1 MKKITF
7 LLLFILSSASAFS
20 DIYLSI
26 DNITMKAGET
36 AVVSVNMTNDT
47 PITALQCDIK
57 MPDGISFVK
66 TYSAEEE
73 DSVYAEL
80 TSRKKASHTIG
91 SNILNGMLRIV
102 ILSTSNKNFSGTAG
116 AIATFEIKA
125 SKNIA
130 AGSYTVELKNVELSN
145 SDAVATRPADRTST
159 LNIVSDAK
167 YTITA
172 GSVTEGGS
180 VTGAGTYTSD
190 QSVTLTA
197 TPETG
202 YHFVSWSNGS
212 KVNPLVFT
220 PTKSETINATFAPNK
235 YGVNYYIDGT
245 KEHVDSVEYKA
256 AITPWSAPTKEGYT
270 FSGWSTIPAT
280 MPAQDITITGSYTVN
295 NYNLIYM
302 VDGKEYKKVAIAY
315 GSAVTAEAA
324 PEKEGYTFSGWSTI
338 PATMP
343 ANDVT
348 VTGTFTVNTYKVT
361 FVIDGT
367 TYSTANVTY
376 GNKISAPDAPAKEG
390 YTFSGWS
397 TIPATMPAQDI
408 TITGSYTVNNY
419 NLIYMVDGKEYK
431 KVAIAYGSA
440 VTAEAAPE
448 KEGYTFSG
456 WSTIPATMPAND
468 VTVTG
473 TFAVNYYTITY
484 KVDGNVY
491 KTVSVAYGSAITP
504 EPVPTKDGYVFSGW
518 STIPATMPANNLEV
532 TGSFTST
539 GIKGISSSTFVN
551 VYNLEGKM
559 IQSHISVDK
568 LNDIL
573 PSGIYIV
580 NGKKYYVI
588 QH

>member
-1 MKKITF
+1 MPQSSRINMKKITF
-7 LLLFILSSASAFS
+7 LLLFILTSVSTFADTYMYINDVS
-20 DIYLSI
+20 
-26 DNITMKAGET
+26 MKPGET
-36 AVVSVNMTNDT
+36 KDLSVNLKNDVD
-47 PITALQCDIK
+47 ITAFQCDIYF
-57 MPDGISFVK
+57 PTGISVTQ
-66 TYSAEEE
+66 TYNSKKNKYVN
-73 DSVYAEL
+73 DITL
-80 TSRKKASHTIG
+80 TDRKQDTHSLS
-91 SNILNGMLRIV
+91 SNGQTDGAMRV
-102 ILSTSNKNFSGTAG
+102 VVFSSQNDAFTGNDG
-116 AIATFEIKA
+116 ALFTVRIKA
-125 SKNIA
+125 DDNIA
-130 AGSYTVELKNVELSN
+130 AGKYTIKLANVEITTPTGIPTN
-145 SDAVATRPADRTST
+145 PAERTST
-159 LNIVSDAK
+159 LSIVSEC
-167 YTITA
+167 TITA
-172 GSVTEGGS
+172 GSATEGGS

-212 KVNPLVFT
+212 KENPLVFT

-235 YGVNYYIDGT
+235 YGVNYVIGGNT
-245 KEHVDSVEYKA
+245 EHVDSVEYKA
-256 AITPWSAPTKEGYT
+256 AITAWT
-270 FSGWSTIPAT
+270 
-280 MPAQDITITGSYTVN
+280 
-295 NYNLIYM
+295 
-302 VDGKEYKKVAIAY
+302 
-315 GSAVTAEAA
+315 A
-324 PEKEGYTFSGWSTI
+324 PE
-338 PATMP
+338 
-343 ANDVT
+343 
-348 VTGTFTVNTYKVT
+348 
-361 FVIDGT
+361 
-367 TYSTANVTY
+367 
-376 GNKISAPDAPAKEG
+376 KEG

-551 VYNLEGKM
+551 VYNIEGKM

-588 QH
+588 RH

>member
-7 LLLFILSSASAFS
+7 LLLFILSSVSAFS

-102 ILSTSNKNFSGTAG
+102 ILSTSNKNFSGTTG

-159 LNIVSDAK
+159 LNIVSDTK

-172 GSVTEGGS
+172 GSATEGGS

-212 KVNPLVFT
+212 KENPLVFT

-235 YGVNYYIDGT
+235 YGVNYVIGGNT
-245 KEHVDSVEYKA
+245 EHVDSVEYKA
-256 AITPWSAPTKEGYT
+256 AITAWTAPEKEGYT

-348 VTGTFTVNTYKVT
+348 VTGTFAVNKYKVT

-376 GNKISAPDAPAKEG
+376 GSKISAPDAPAKEG

-408 TITGSYTVNNY
+408 TINGSYTVNNY
-419 NLIYMVDGKEYK
+419 NVIYMVDGKEYK
-431 KVAIAYGSA
+431 KVAVAYGSA

-573 PSGIYIV
+573 PAGIYIV

-588 QH
+588 RH